1 MLSQKCKLAALL
13 LSVLVTP
20 VMAHEQHNHAS
31 TSTAAHVHGQAALN
45 MVISGDMV
53 MAAFHSPLD
62 NLLGFE
68 HQPATEAQQQAY
80 QALLDSLQDVNAIF
94 RLNGGDCELASVQ
107 INDPFAKASAQHAHH
122 ELDAEY
128 TLNCT
133 DSTAIIGM
141 QTDLFA
147 TYPRLQKIDV
157 QLIRDAGQSAFTLTE
172 KQAAQ
177 QW

>member
-13 LSVLVTP
+13 FSVLVTP
-20 VMAHEQHNHAS
+20 VMAHEQHNHAA
-31 TSTAAHVHGQAALN
+31 TSTAAHVHGQAVLN
-45 MVISGDMV
+45 MVISSDMV

-68 HQPATEAQQQAY
+68 HPPATEAQQQAY
-80 QALLDSLQDVNAIF
+80 QALLDSLQDANAIF

-107 INDPFAKASAQHAHH
+107 INDPFAEADAHH

-141 QTDLFA
+141 QTELFA